1 MASRIQ
7 SLRQTG
13 LLALVSL
20 LLAGCGGGSGSTGST
35 GSSSSPSTDTGTPGN
50 NPAAV
55 APSAPPPV
63 IKVLS
68 GRADLVSGGNALIEL
83 DLPQGAN
90 AQNIYVSLNGIDER
104 KAFAYDASG
113 SYIGLVTGLSPGS
126 NTLSVSGPGLTT
138 AQQTLIDHPLGGPI
152 FSGPQIQPWPCQ
164 PGATDA
170 QCNQAPIYSW
180 LYLST
185 NPSLQGLQPYDPG
198 RPPHDVATV
207 TTEQGVT
214 VPFIV
219 RVETGYQ
226 DRSQYQI
233 ATLYQ
238 PALAWT
244 AISPQ
249 PQFNRTLYITHGS
262 LCGIFFGESANP
274 SVVTDGSSAANDTVL
289 YALGKG
295 FAVLS
300 TALANSAVDCNVAIQ
315 AESLI
320 MAKEY
325 FIKNYGR
332 LRYTIGMGVSG
343 GSLAE
348 QWVQNAYP
356 GVYQALLAS
365 AAFPDAWGSAAQMAD
380 NHLLLSYFG
389 QYGVSAGGIAWSPQ
403 AQQAVYGDIG
413 SPWGAQG
420 IAAAASALS
429 GVPTALPSTLLG
441 LIGSNLIPA
450 NVDQNIY
457 LTDLAFFSAVYPN
470 GASAS
475 PTAVGSCP
483 GIKNP
488 AIIFNADTNPSGVR
502 CGITDWAVNIFG
514 LRAQGVWSATEQAL
528 GHGFAGRPYD
538 NVGVQYGLNAL
549 QNGAI
554 SLAQFLDLN
563 QNVGALDINGVPTAT
578 RVMADEP
585 ALQNVYRAG
594 MINEANHLDATPI
607 VDCLG
612 PNPAGHDT
620 SRTFA
625 LRARLDHAF
634 GNHVNHVIFGGP
646 AYMSGDTTCFLKAFK
661 TLETWL
667 NNIEADASA
676 LSLAQKVS
684 ADKPANAV
692 DSCFDS
698 SGNLQPGLC
707 SNSVIPVYQT
717 PRIVAGQSVAMDV
730 NKCERKPLNRSDNY
744 GPIPFSDQQWAQM
757 QAIFPAGVCDF
768 SQPGVDQTGA
778 VPWMTY
784 QNPDGSVIYGGQAM
798 PPAARN
804 WSVGW
809 ASPAF
814 AQSLYQ

>member
-1 MASRIQ
+1 MASRLHF
-7 SLRQTG
+7 LRQCG
-13 LLALVSL
+13 LLALALSL
-20 LLAGCGGGSGSTGST
+20 LVGCGGGSGSN
-35 GSSSSPSTDTGTPGN
+35 GSSSSPSTDTG
-50 NPAAV
+50 AAGSNAATTASI
-55 APSAPPPV
+55 APQPV

-68 GRADLVSGGNALIEL
+68 GRADLVSGGDALIQL
-83 DLPQGAN
+83 DLPQGAD
-90 AQNIYVSLNGIDER
+90 ARNIYVSLNGIDER

-113 SYIGLVTGLSPGS
+113 AYLGVVTGLSPGS

-138 AQQTLIDHPLGGPI
+138 AQQTLIDHPQGGPV
-152 FSGPQIQPWPCQ
+152 FSGPQIQPWLCQ
-164 PGATDA
+164 PGAIDA
-170 QCNQAPIYSW
+170 QCNQAPMYSW

-185 NPSLQGLQPYDPG
+185 NPSLQGLQPYDPA
-198 RPPHDVATV
+198 RPPQDVATV

-219 RVETGYQ
+219 RLETGYQ

-249 PQFNRTLYITHGS
+249 PQFNRKLYITHGS
-262 LCGIFFGESANP
+262 LCGVSFGESANP
-274 SVVTDGSSAANDTVL
+274 SVVTDGSSAANDSVL

-295 FAVLS
+295 FAVLG
-300 TALANSAVDCNVAIQ
+300 TALANSAVDCDVAIQ
-315 AESLI
+315 AESLV
-320 MAKEY
+320 MSKEY

-332 LRYTIGMGVSG
+332 LRYTIGIGSSG

-365 AAFPDAWGSAAQMAD
+365 AAFPDAWGSAAQIAD

-389 QYGVSAGGIAWSPQ
+389 QNGVSAGGIAWSQQ
-403 AQQAVYGDIG
+403 AQQAVYGDYG
-413 SPWGAQG
+413 STWGAQDV
-420 IAAAASALS
+420 AAAVSALS
-429 GVPTALPSTLLG
+429 VDAPAALVSSLANLVG
-441 LIGSNLIPA
+441 GSLIPA
-450 NVDQNIY
+450 NVDQNIF
-457 LTDLAFFSAVYPN
+457 LTDFAFFSAVYPN

-483 GIKNP
+483 GITNP
-488 AIIFNADTNPSGVR
+488 AVIFNAATHPGGVR
-502 CGITDWAVNIFG
+502 CSVTDWAVNVFG
-514 LRAQGVWSATEQAL
+514 LRAQSVWSADEHAL

-538 NVGVQYGLNAL
+538 NVGVQYGLSAL
-549 QNGAI
+549 QHGVI

-563 QNVGALDINGVPTAT
+563 QNIGGLDINAAPTAS
-578 RVMADEP
+578 RVTADEP
-585 ALQNVYRAG
+585 ALQNAYRAG
-594 MINEANHLDATPI
+594 MINEANHLNATPI

-612 PNPAGHDT
+612 PNPGGHDT

-634 GNHVNHVIFGGP
+634 GNHANHVIFGGP
-646 AYMSGDTTCFLKAFK
+646 TFMRGDTTCFLKAFK
-661 TLETWL
+661 TLDTWL
-667 NNIEADASA
+667 NTIEADAGA

-707 SNSVIPVYQT
+707 SNSVIPVYQP
-717 PRIVAGQSVAMDV
+717 PRIVAGQSDAMDV
-730 NKCERKPLNRSDNY
+730 NKCERKPLNRADHY
-744 GPIPFSDQQWAQM
+744 GSTPFSDQQWAQM
-757 QAIFPAGVCDF
+757 QAIFPSGVCDF

-798 PPAARN
+798 PPASPN
-804 WSVGW
+804 WSGGW

-814 AQSLYQ
+814 ALSLY

>member
-1 MASRIQ
+1 MASRLHF
-7 SLRQTG
+7 LRQHG
-13 LLALVSL
+13 LLALALSL
-20 LLAGCGGGSGSTGST
+20 LVGCGSGSGSND
-35 GSSSSPSTDTGTPGN
+35 SSSSPSTNTG
-50 NPAAV
+50 AAGSN
-55 APSAPPPV
+55 AATTASNAPPPV

-68 GRADLVSGGNALIEL
+68 GRADLVSGGDALIEL
-83 DLPQGAN
+83 DLPQGAD

-113 SYIGLVTGLSPGS
+113 AYIGLVTGLSPGS
-126 NTLSVSGPGLTT
+126 NTLSVSGPGFTT
-138 AQQTLIDHPLGGPI
+138 AQQTLIDHSAGGPV

-185 NPSLQGLQPYDPG
+185 NPSLQGLQPYNPA
-198 RPPHDVATV
+198 RPPQDVASV
-207 TTEQGVT
+207 TTERGVT

-219 RVETGYQ
+219 RLETGYQ

-262 LCGIFFGESANP
+262 SCGVSFGESANP
-274 SVVTDGSSAANDTVL
+274 SVVTDGSLAANDSVL

-300 TALANSAVDCNVAIQ
+300 TALANSGIDCDVAIQ

-332 LRYTIGMGVSG
+332 LRYTIGIGGSG

-348 QWVQNAYP
+348 QWIQNAYP

-365 AAFPDAWGSAAQMAD
+365 AAFPDAWGSAAQFAD
-380 NHLLLSYFG
+380 NHLLLRYFG
-389 QYGVSAGGIAWSPQ
+389 QNGVSASGVPWSPL
-403 AQQAVYGDIG
+403 AQQAVYGDSG
-413 SPWGAQG
+413 SRWGTQDVAN
-420 IAAAASALS
+420 AAYILS
-429 GVPTALPSTLLG
+429 IITPTALTSSLVG
-441 LIGSNLIPA
+441 LAGSSAVPA
-450 NVDQNIY
+450 NVDQNIF
-457 LTDLAFFSAVYPN
+457 LTDLVLFPAVYPD
-470 GASAS
+470 GIPAS
-475 PTAVGSCP
+475 PTASGSCA
-483 GIKNP
+483 GINNP
-488 AIIFNADTNPSGVR
+488 AVIFKADTNPGGVR
-502 CGITDWAVNIFG
+502 CSITDLAANIFG
-514 LRAQGVWSATEQAL
+514 LRAQSVWSAAEQAL

-538 NVGVQYGLNAL
+538 NVGVQYGLSAL
-549 QNGAI
+549 QDGAI
-554 SLAQFLDLN
+554 SPAQFLDLN
-563 QNVGALDINGVPTAT
+563 QNIGGLDINGAPTAT
-578 RVMADEP
+578 RVTADEP
-585 ALQNVYRAG
+585 ALQNAYRAG
-594 MINEANHLDATPI
+594 MINEANHLGATPI

-612 PNPAGHDT
+612 PNAAGHDT

-634 GNHVNHVIFGGP
+634 GNHANHVIFGGP
-646 AYMSGDTTCFLKAFK
+646 AFFYGDATCFLEAFK

-692 DSCFDS
+692 DSCFDA

-717 PRIVAGQSVAMDV
+717 PRIVARQSVAMDV
-730 NKCERKPLNRSDNY
+730 NKCGRKSLNRSDNY

-757 QAIFPAGVCDF
+757 QAIFPSGICDF
-768 SQPGVDQTGA
+768 SQPGVDQTGT

-784 QNPDGSVIYGGQAM
+784 QNQDESVIYGGQAM
-798 PPAARN
+798 PAADRN
-804 WSVGW
+804 WSGGW

-814 AQSLYQ
+814 ALSLY